1 MVNLHPHYVFWTTV
15 PEYSMGHS
23 CSFGPDS
30 FVEPGID
37 VHIWSSHLL
46 HGKFP
51 DLSECPWGRLLET
64 HLMGVLVNAD
74 GVFSGHYL
82 TVGRSALVPLATLL
96 LRSHSA
102 GPRLERKSLCV
113 FSFNFLFIDFRKRG
127 RSRVTSFFFPTY
139 IFTGYFLHVP

>member
-82 TVGRSALVPLATLL
+82 TDGRKALLLLATLL
-96 LRSHSA
+96 CRSHYTRPKV
-102 GPRLERKSLCV
+102 GKPG
-113 FSFNFLFIDFRKRG
+113 FNFYSSLVGF
-127 RSRVTSFFFPTY
+127 
-139 IFTGYFLHVP
+139 